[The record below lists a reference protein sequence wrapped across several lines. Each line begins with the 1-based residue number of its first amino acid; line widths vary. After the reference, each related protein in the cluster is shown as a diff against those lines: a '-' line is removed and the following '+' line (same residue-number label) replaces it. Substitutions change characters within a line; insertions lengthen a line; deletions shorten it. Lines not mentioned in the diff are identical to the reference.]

1 MRQFRDFHDYLIE
14 EELSDPKE
22 SLLYL
27 EAAFEEYLKDGD
39 TTAFMLA
46 LRNIDEAQGT
56 NLSNTLMLSAKEPRK
71 IAKLFQRAASP
82 L

>member
-1 MRQFRDFHDYLIE
+1 MRQFRDYHDYLIE

-22 SLLYL
+22 ALLYL
-27 EAAFEEYLKDGD
+27 EVAFEEFLKDGNAS
-39 TTAFMLA
+39 AFMLA
-46 LRNIDEAQGT
+46 LRNIDEAHGT
-56 NLSNTLMLSAKEPRK
+56 NLSNTLKLSAKEPRK

>member
-1 MRQFRDFHDYLIE
+1 MRQFRDYRDYLIE
-14 EELSDPKE
+14 EELSDPRE
-22 SLLYL
+22 ALLYL
-27 EAAFEEYLKDGD
+27 EVAFEEYLKDGNA
-39 TTAFMLA
+39 TAFMLA

-56 NLSNTLMLSAKEPRK
+56 NLSNTLKLSAKEPRK